1 MKFSYE
7 TSDITSYHLLR
18 EFAKKNRE
26 NATLAEQQLWLY
38 LKREQLGAPFRRQH
52 IIGVFIADFVCL
64 PAKLVIEVDGKYHSL
79 PEQQIS
85 DEESTNW
92 LNRNGYRVLRFSNE
106 EVLFDIDKVL
116 SEIRKGIKL

>member
-38 LKREQLGAPFRRQH
+38 LKRELLGAPFRRQH

-85 DEESTNW
+85 DEEITNW

-116 SEIRKGIKL
+116 PEIRKGIKL

>member
-1 MKFSYE
+1 MMFSYE

-64 PAKLVIEVDGKYHSL
+64 HAKLVIEVDGKYHSL

-85 DEESTNW
+85 DEEITNW

-116 SEIRKGIKL
+116 PEIRKGIKL